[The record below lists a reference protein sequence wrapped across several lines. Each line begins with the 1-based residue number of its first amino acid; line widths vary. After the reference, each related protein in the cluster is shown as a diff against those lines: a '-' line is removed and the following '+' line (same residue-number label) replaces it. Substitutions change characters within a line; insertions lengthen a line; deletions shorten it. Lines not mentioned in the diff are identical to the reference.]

1 MVVKGLSDQQFARTF
16 PDLGRGGAEIRVR
29 RERREFLARDD
40 RASIY
45 ERDAREAQ
53 EHLDQGVFPEKVLV
67 RIGKFGFYFSACTMT
82 VLLFGGV
89 SIATI
94 GNAMGSDNEWVNV
107 WVDVFFVFLLIP
119 WPLAALWALGTR
131 ILHSRQRRRI
141 VNWAV
146 DRPDQLVRG
155 LVNYPIPEE
164 GGYKMITVP
173 CHGLFGLSLFFTGLT
188 LFHAVTDTFDGYSGA
203 TWGWIGFAVAFAIS
217 AVLWIVP
224 RIQRRRYENQVA
236 FALAMQPC
244 DEDAQ
249 KVAEELG
256 VEGL

>member
-1 MVVKGLSDQQFARTF
+1 MVVKGLSEQQFARAF

-53 EHLDQGVFPEKVLV
+53 EHLDQGVFPEKLLV
-67 RIGKFGFYFSACTMT
+67 RIGKYGFYFSACTMT
-82 VLLFGGV
+82 LLLFGGV
-89 SIATI
+89 SIAII

-107 WVDVFFVFLLIP
+107 WVNVFFVFLLIP

-146 DRPDQLVRG
+146 DRPGQLVRG
-155 LVNYPIPEE
+155 LINYPIPDE

-173 CHGLFGLSLFFTGLT
+173 CYGLFGLALFFTGLT
-188 LFHAVTDTFDGYSGA
+188 LIGAVTGTFDGEGDA
-203 TWGWIGFAVAFAIS
+203 IQGWLVLAAAFAIN
-217 AVLWIVP
+217 AVLWIIP
-224 RIQRRRYENQVA
+224 RIQQRRYTNHVA

-244 DEDAQ
+244 DDDAE
-249 KVAEELG
+249 KVAEKLET
-256 VEGL
+256 EGL